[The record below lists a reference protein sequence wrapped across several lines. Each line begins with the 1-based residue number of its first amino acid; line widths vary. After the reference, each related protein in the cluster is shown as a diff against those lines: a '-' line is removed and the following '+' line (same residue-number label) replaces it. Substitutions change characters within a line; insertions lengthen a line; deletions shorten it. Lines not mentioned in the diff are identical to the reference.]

1 MTTWCNIVAGLLAST
16 AGGALL
22 AQSAEQT
29 DIPPAAGEAQ
39 GAQESEAPPAPPKR
53 VFYGADGKPLPPEL
67 ARQIEEQLKDS
78 LPPPGQSGAGG
89 AQPTVRVQTLD
100 GKPLSPELAAKLL
113 EQFKDQLPPEAVEAA
128 RKAAEADGA
137 APAGEA
143 TGNSGAAPASDA
155 PAKPDGIVVSAERP
169 RGSVTSDIPPERT
182 FSQLDIRAFGAENIG
197 ALLDTIA
204 SQTASNRGRG
214 DAPPV
219 TLLNGRRVSD
229 FSEIARIPSE
239 AIERMEIFPEEL
251 ALRYGFRADQKV
263 VNIVTF
269 PRYQARVGQ
278 VGYLV
283 PSEGGRETGAAN
295 ADYLRITGDTRI
307 ALGAT
312 YSRADELLES
322 ERGVEQFAGV
332 PELGTVRTL
341 LPDNERFSVNGVLSG
356 HLFSDVAATLN
367 GRVDV
372 SRNDSLLGLAGD
384 RILRRESDQTLVHL
398 GTTMGGRMGRWQW
411 TAIGNFDRTEGEVLT
426 DAASA
431 PSPRD
436 AARSTDTLVNVDLL
450 ASGPLAML
458 PAGPLSAS
466 LRIGGEFRDFTGRA
480 SFGGTLTGADLSR
493 DRGGVQA
500 DVAIPVFSRTEAK
513 ASPLG
518 NLTLNANVAYD
529 RLSDAGTLWTY
540 GYGINWSPAKA
551 IDLIASFTH
560 EEGAPT
566 LEQLAGPAVIT
577 PNLRTF
583 DFVRR
588 EVVDLTRI
596 TGGSPGLA
604 NDERD
609 LLRFGVTLRPLAK
622 TDFSISA
629 DYVRSRIDNAIAA
642 FPIITSQ
649 IEAAFPERFTRD
661 DTGRLQQIDARAVNF
676 ASARQQQLR
685 WGVNFTRPLG
695 KVPDFLRDAR
705 VKVVTSE
712 AEVKRLFP
720 NAQMVRAEPGSATA
734 QGAANLTSRLYL
746 SLYHNWFLEDEIA
759 LRPGAARLDLLDGG
773 AVDFL
778 GGRRRHEIDLQ
789 AGAFKG
795 GWGARLAANWRSA
808 TAVRDPGQPASDLRF
823 DDIAVINLSLF
834 ANLSEAV
841 GGKTPSQWLKGTR
854 VSLGVTNLFN
864 TRPQVRDAGGAVP
877 LSYQPAYF
885 DPLGRVF
892 NVSLRKMI

>member
-1 MTTWCNIVAGLLAST
+1 MTSRWCGIAAGLLA
-16 AGGALL
+16 GAAPGAVLGQ
-22 AQSAEQT
+22 AAEEA
-29 DIPPAAGEAQ
+29 DPPPAAAADAKAPQAGEA
-39 GAQESEAPPAPPKR
+39 AAPPKR
-53 VFYGADGKPLPPEL
+53 VFYGPDGKPLPPEL
-67 ARQIEEQLKDS
+67 AQQIEEQLKDR
-78 LPPPGQSGAGG
+78 LPPPGTSG

-100 GKPLSPELAAKLL
+100 GKPLPPELARKLL
-113 EQFKDQLPPEAVEAA
+113 EQFGDQLPPEAREAA
-128 RKAAEADGA
+128 QAAAGA
-137 APAGEA
+137 ADAGE
-143 TGNSGAAPASDA
+143 GAAAAGDA
-155 PAKPDGIVVSAERP
+155 PPRPEGIVVSGERP
-169 RGSVTSDIPPERT
+169 RGSVNSDIPPERS
-182 FSQLDIRAFGAENIG
+182 FSQLDIRALGAENIA

-204 SQTASNRGRG
+204 PQTASNRGRG

-251 ALRYGFRADQKV
+251 ALQYGYRADQKV

-269 PRYQARVGQ
+269 PRYQSKVGQ
-278 VGYLV
+278 IGYLV
-283 PSEGGRETGAAN
+283 PGEGGRDTGTVN
-295 ADYLRITGDTRI
+295 ADYLRIAGDTRI

-312 YSRADELLES
+312 YSRADQLLES
-322 ERGVEQFAGV
+322 ERDVEQFAGV
-332 PELGTVRTL
+332 PELGAVRTL
-341 LPDNERFSVNGVLSG
+341 LPENERFSVNGVLSG
-356 HLFSDVAATLN
+356 HVFGDVSATLN

-372 SRNDSLLGLAGD
+372 SRNDSLLGLADD
-384 RILRRESDQTLVHL
+384 RILRRDSDQTLVHV
-398 GTTMGGRMGRWQW
+398 GTTIGGRLGRWQW
-411 TAIGNFDRTEGEVLT
+411 TALGNFDRTEGEVLT
-426 DAASA
+426 DAADT
-431 PSPRD
+431 PSRRD
-436 AARSTDTLVNVDLL
+436 AAFSTDTLFNADAL
-450 ASGPLAML
+450 ASGPVATL
-458 PAGPLSAS
+458 PAGPLAAS

-480 SFGGTLTGADLSR
+480 SFGGAATVADLSR

-500 DVAIPVFSRTEAK
+500 DVAIPILSRTEEK

-518 NLTLNANVAYD
+518 NLTLNANFAYD

-540 GYGINWSPAKA
+540 GYGLNWSPAKA
-551 IDLIASFTH
+551 IDLVASFTR

-566 LEQLAGPAVIT
+566 LEQLGGPTVIT

-588 EVVDLTRI
+588 EVVDINRV
-596 TGGSPGLA
+596 TGGNPALA
-604 NDERD
+604 NDDRR
-609 LLRFGVTLRPLAK
+609 LFRLGVTLRPLAK
-622 TDFSISA
+622 TDLSISA
-629 DYVRSRIDNAIAA
+629 DYVRSRTDNPVAP

-661 DTGRLQQIDARAVNF
+661 NAGRLQQIDARAVNF

-695 KVPDFLRDAR
+695 KVPEFLRDAR

-720 NAQMVRAEPGSATA
+720 NAELIRAEPGSATA
-734 QGAANLTSRLYL
+734 QGAANLTSRLYV
-746 SLYHNWFLEDEIA
+746 SLYHNWYLEDEIA
-759 LRPGAARLDLLDGG
+759 LRPGGPRLDLLDGG

-778 GGRRRHEIDLQ
+778 GGRRQHEVDLQ

-795 GWGARLAANWRSA
+795 GWGARISANWRSA
-808 TAVRDPGQPASDLRF
+808 TAVRDPAQPASDLRF
-823 DDIAVINLSLF
+823 DDYAIVNLNLF

-841 GGKTPSQWLKGTR
+841 GGKKPPAWLKGTR

-864 TRPQVRDAGGAVP
+864 TRPQVRDAAGAVP

-885 DPLGRVF
+885 DPLGRVISL
-892 NVSLRKMI
+892 SLRKII